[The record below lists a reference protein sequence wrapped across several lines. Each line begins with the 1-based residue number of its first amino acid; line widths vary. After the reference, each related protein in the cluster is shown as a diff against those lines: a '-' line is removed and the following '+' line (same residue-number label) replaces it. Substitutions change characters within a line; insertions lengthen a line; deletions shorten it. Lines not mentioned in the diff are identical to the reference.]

1 MKLDGLTTTH
11 FKRHLSAIYAIKE
24 LIEAQQID
32 NYEFMVDVLMS
43 SYYGLDN
50 ILRDI
55 EAFHREQFIQR
66 AAKIQKEQI

>member
-24 LIEAQQID
+24 LIQAQQID
-32 NYEFMVDVLMS
+32 NYEFMVDTLMS
-43 SYYGLDN
+43 SNYGLEN

-55 EAFHREQFIQR
+55 EAFHREQFAIR
-66 AAKIQKEQI
+66 VAKIQKEQR